1 MIQPISDSEKLLFT
15 TLMIQSEE
23 SIGTGF
29 IFSFE
34 DSSKTQSIPVLITNK
49 HVINDKEK
57 LTTKIIFH
65 TGSKNL
71 EQVYDESFEAI
82 WTTSWIHHPTEDLCC
97 TPIQPL
103 IEQMW
108 KQDKKNVFY
117 RTFTENLIPNDK
129 DLKDLDA
136 VEDVIMVGYPNAHYD
151 AKNNLPII
159 RKGITATHPAIDYQN
174 ENKGLVDMSC
184 IAGSSGSPILIYNQ
198 GSFTDKKGTTTIG
211 SRRILLGILF
221 GTYYQ
226 NLEGE
231 VFEQEVPTKI
241 VSRIKTQV
249 PINLGI
255 YIKAKEILVLKK
267 IIFEKYNIN

>member
-1 MIQPISDSEKLLFT
+1 MIQPVSDSEKLLFT

-23 SIGTGF
+23 SLGTGF

-34 DSSKTQSIPVLITNK
+34 NPSKTQSIPVLITNR
-49 HVINDKEK
+49 HVINYKEEII
-57 LTTKIIFH
+57 TKIIFH
-65 TGSKNL
+65 TGSESF
-71 EQVYDESFEAI
+71 EQVYDENFEAV
-82 WTTSWIHHPTEDLCC
+82 WTTSWINHPTEDLCC
-97 TPIQPL
+97 TPLQPV
-103 IEQMW
+103 INQMW
-108 KQDKKNVFY
+108 EQNKKHIFY
-117 RTFTENLIPNDK
+117 RTFSENLVLNDK
-129 DLKDLDA
+129 NLEDLNA

-184 IAGSSGSPILIYNQ
+184 VAGSSGSPILIYNQ
-198 GSFTDKKGTTTIG
+198 GSFTDKKGVTTIG
-211 SRRILLGILF
+211 SRRILLGVLF

-241 VSRIKTQV
+241 ISGIQTKV
-249 PINLGI
+249 PINLGV
-255 YIKAKEILVLKK
+255 YIKAEEIMILKK
-267 IIFEKYNIN
+267 IIFEKYGIT